1 MALAGWPGEWKAQA
15 EVVAIVG
22 SFACKRT
29 LMATSAVGLLCV
41 LAAALA
47 WTSPASAGGETASP
61 KSGWVQVADAR
72 TDAADRFFLKAI
84 KLFRSGDLSGAVA
97 QFELGLSIDPDNPI
111 AHYHFAETYAAMKRD
126 SDALKHYEKAV
137 ELGPDTTEGVMAAAM
152 LAAQEAIDLDANK
165 ETRGALAGKH
175 FQDAIEETDNERAVA
190 LYSKAIKLRP
200 DLGLYFLERGNAY
213 NKLGDYDRA
222 IRDFGQ
228 AIRLVPDY
236 ALAYHNRSYAY
247 GSLGDYDRAIR
258 DSDQAIRIYPGYAK
272 AFFNRGGAY
281 YAKGDYDRAI
291 RDYDQA
297 IRLDPDYADAFYNR
311 GNTYTDKGSYDRAI
325 TDYDEAIQLNPDYAD
340 AFNNRGN
347 AYRKKGEYDRAI
359 ADYDQAIRL
368 TPALAVAF
376 SNRGNAYGD
385 KGEYDRAIQDYDQAV
400 KLDPDNAVA
409 IQNRAVT
416 LEMQNQ

>member
-111 AHYHFAETYAAMKRD
+111 AHYYFAETYAAMKRD

-152 LAAQEAIDLDANK
+152 LPGLKRKVEKANAAQEAIDLDANK
-165 ETRGALAGKH
+165 ETRGALAWKH
-175 FQDAIEETDNERAVA
+175 FQDAIKETDNERKVA
-190 LYSKAIKLRP
+190 LYSKAIKLKP
-200 DLGLYFLERGNAY
+200 DLPRPSTTEATRTTL
-213 NKLGDYDRA
+213 RA
-222 IRDFGQ
+222 TTTAPSATTTKRSASYPDF
-228 AIRLVPDY
+228 
-236 ALAYHNRSYAY
+236 
-247 GSLGDYDRAIR
+247 
-258 DSDQAIRIYPGYAK
+258 
-272 AFFNRGGAY
+272 
-281 YAKGDYDRAI
+281 
-291 RDYDQA
+291 
-297 IRLDPDYADAFYNR
+297 AFYNR
-311 GNTYTDKGSYDRAI
+311 GITYT
-325 TDYDEAIQLNPDYAD
+325 NPVMTE
-340 AFNNRGN
+340 R
-347 AYRKKGEYDRAI
+347 
-359 ADYDQAIRL
+359 
-368 TPALAVAF
+368 
-376 SNRGNAYGD
+376 
-385 KGEYDRAIQDYDQAV
+385 
-400 KLDPDNAVA
+400 
-409 IQNRAVT
+409 
-416 LEMQNQ
+416 

>member
-111 AHYHFAETYAAMKRD
+111 AHYYFAETYAAMKRD

-152 LAAQEAIDLDANK
+152 LPGLKRKVEKANAAQEAIDLDANK
-165 ETRGALAGKH
+165 ETRGALASKH
-175 FQDAIEETDNERAVA
+175 FQDAIKETDNERKVA
-190 LYSKAIKLRP
+190 LYSKAIKLKP
-200 DLGLYFLERGNAY
+200 FAAAFNNRGNAY
-213 NKLGDYDRA
+213 K
-222 IRDFGQ
+222 
-228 AIRLVPDY
+228 
-236 ALAYHNRSYAY
+236 
-247 GSLGDYDRAIR
+247 
-258 DSDQAIRIYPGYAK
+258 
-272 AFFNRGGAY
+272 
-281 YAKGDYDRAI
+281 AKGDYDRAI

-297 IRLDPDYADAFYNR
+297 IRLVPDLAVAFYNRGNTYRIKGSYDRAITDYDEAIQLKPDYADAFHNRGLAYDEKGQYDRAIDDYDESIRLKPDQADAFYNR

-325 TDYDEAIQLNPDYAD
+325 TDYDEAIRLNPDYAS
-340 AFNNRGN
+340 AISMR
-347 AYRKKGEYDRAI
+347 ERAL
-359 ADYDQAIRL
+359 Q
-368 TPALAVAF
+368 
-376 SNRGNAYGD
+376 
-385 KGEYDRAIQDYDQAV
+385 
-400 KLDPDNAVA
+400 
-409 IQNRAVT
+409 
-416 LEMQNQ
+416 MQSQ

>member
-111 AHYHFAETYAAMKRD
+111 AHYYFAETYAAMKRD

-152 LAAQEAIDLDANK
+152 LPGLK
-165 ETRGALAGKH
+165 RKVETRGALALKH
-175 FQDAIEETDNERAVA
+175 YRDAIKETNYERKIA
-190 LYSKAIKLRP
+190 LYSKAIKLKP
-200 DLGLYFLERGNAY
+200 DYAAAFNNRGNAY
-213 NKLGDYDRA
+213 N
-222 IRDFGQ
+222 
-228 AIRLVPDY
+228 
-236 ALAYHNRSYAY
+236 
-247 GSLGDYDRAIR
+247 
-258 DSDQAIRIYPGYAK
+258 
-272 AFFNRGGAY
+272 
-281 YAKGDYDRAI
+281 AKGDYDRAI

-297 IRLDPDYADAFYNR
+297 IRLDPDYAVAFNNR
-311 GNTYTDKGSYDRAI
+311 GLTYTDKGDYDRAI
-325 TDYDEAIQLNPDYAD
+325 TDYDEAIQLRPDYAK

-347 AYRKKGEYDRAI
+347 AYYAKGDYDRAI
-359 ADYDQAIRL
+359 RDYDQAIRL
-368 TPALAVAF
+368 VPDYAVAF
-376 SNRGNAYGD
+376 NNRGTH
-385 KGEYDRAIQDYDQAV
+385 IQDQGQ
-400 KLDPDNAVA
+400 L
-409 IQNRAVT
+409 
-416 LEMQNQ
+416 